1 MIMKKILKYLFLS
14 IISLS
19 SISSISPLSARAEK
33 NHWAD
38 FKRYAAD
45 NQRVIENGDTL
56 KVVLFGNSITDS
68 WPSMRP
74 DFFKDNGLIGRGI
87 SGQSTYQFLSRFRED
102 VVNLHPRIVV
112 INGATNDVAE
122 NSHPYSEEKTLGNIR
137 SMVEIARANGIGVI
151 LTSTLPAAGFKWN
164 PSITDAP
171 EKIQSLNS
179 RIKAM
184 AKDFGIPYV
193 DYHPVLLAPDG
204 RSLKSDLSP
213 DGVHPNA
220 EGYKLME
227 ETLLPAIQNYNN

>member
-14 IISLS
+14 LISLS
-19 SISSISPLSARAEK
+19 FISSISPLSARAEK
-33 NHWAD
+33 NDWAD

-122 NSHPYSEEKTLGNIR
+122 NSHPYSEEKTIGNIR

-164 PSITDAP
+164 TSITDAP

-184 AKDFGIPYV
+184 AEEFGIPYV